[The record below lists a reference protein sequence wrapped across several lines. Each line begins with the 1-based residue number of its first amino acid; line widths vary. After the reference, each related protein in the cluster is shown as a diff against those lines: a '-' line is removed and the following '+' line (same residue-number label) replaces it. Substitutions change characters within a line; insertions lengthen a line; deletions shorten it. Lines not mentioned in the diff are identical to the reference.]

1 MWSFAMWGLDI
12 VGSRRKAP
20 EGYRHLLVMVDKF
33 SKWIEAR
40 PITNLRSEQVVS
52 FFTNIIDT
60 FGGTNSII
68 TDNSSQFTGR
78 KFLEFCDNHHIRMDW
93 AAVAHPQTNG

>member
-1 MWSFAMWGLDI
+1 
-12 VGSRRKAP
+12 V
-20 EGYRHLLVMVDKF
+20 
-33 SKWIEAR
+33 
-40 PITNLRSEQVVS
+40 
-52 FFTNIIDT
+52 
-60 FGGTNSII
+60 TNSII

>member
-1 MWSFAMWGLDI
+1 
-12 VGSRRKAP
+12 
-20 EGYRHLLVMVDKF
+20 MVDKF

-40 PITNLRSEQVVS
+40 PITNLRSEQVMS

-60 FGGTNSII
+60 FGVTNSII